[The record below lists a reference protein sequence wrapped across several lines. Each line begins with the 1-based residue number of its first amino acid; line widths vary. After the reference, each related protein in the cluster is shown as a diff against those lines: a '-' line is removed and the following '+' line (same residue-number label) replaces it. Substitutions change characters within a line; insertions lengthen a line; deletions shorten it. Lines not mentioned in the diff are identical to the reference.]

1 MTVLRAALFQLC
13 FYLWGAGLVI
23 LFTPALL
30 GPRQGSVFGMRIF
43 GHGTIWLL
51 KVIVGIRVEVRGR
64 ENVPKGGCIV
74 AAKHQS
80 AFDTLVYHPLLGD
93 PAIVMKR
100 ELLWIPFYGQHSL
113 KARMIPVDRSG
124 GPSALKTLVRRGR
137 AAVAEGRPVVIF
149 PQGTRVAPGARAPY
163 QPGLAALYGQLDVPV
178 VPVATNSGLC
188 WPRRSFAKHA
198 GTIIVEFLPPIPPGL
213 PRKVFSARVEQAI
226 ESASDR
232 LSGHAQA

>member
-1 MTVLRAALFQLC
+1 MTALRAALFQIC

-30 GPRQGSVFGMRIF
+30 GPRQGSVLGMRIF
-43 GHGTIWLL
+43 GHGTVWLL
-51 KVIVGIRVEVRGR
+51 KVIVGIHLEVRGR

-80 AFDTLVYHPLLGD
+80 AFDTLIYHPLLGD

-100 ELLWIPFYGQHSL
+100 ELLWIPLYGQHSL

-124 GPSALKTLVRRGR
+124 GPNALKTMVRLGR
-137 AAVAEGRPVVIF
+137 EAIALGRPIVIF
-149 PQGTRVAPGARAPY
+149 PQGTRVAPGAKAPY
-163 QPGLAALYGQLDVPV
+163 QPGLAALYSQLDVPV
-178 VPVATNSGLC
+178 VPVATKSGIC

-198 GTIIVEFLPPIPPGL
+198 GTIVVEFLPPIPPGL
-213 PRKVFSARVEQAI
+213 PRKAFSTRAEAAI
-226 ESASDR
+226 EQASDR
-232 LSGHAQA
+232 LIDA